1 MYCNKCGKELVSGAL
16 FCSFCGAKQIAVC
29 ANCGTELMSGAL
41 FCHKCGTKAGAVE
54 EKAEA
59 ESTDSEAESGTDA
72 EAVDDETAGIVWAVL
87 SKWKGVWHFSS
98 YYDSLESIIQ
108 GI

>member
-1 MYCNKCGKELVSGAL
+1 MTYRLNINYSEEERHFLEVNNCEIVSEIKLSKTNFSDKEIPMRMIKYG
-16 FCSFCGAKQIAVC
+16 GQYIA
-29 ANCGTELMSGAL
+29 EI
-41 FCHKCGTKAGAVE
+41 
-54 EKAEA
+54 
-59 ESTDSEAESGTDA
+59 
-72 EAVDDETAGIVWAVL
+72 VDDETEGIVWAVL

>member
-1 MYCNKCGKELVSGAL
+1 MTYRLNINYSEEERHFLEVNNCEIVLEIKLSKTNFSDKEIPMRMIKYG
-16 FCSFCGAKQIAVC
+16 GQYIA
-29 ANCGTELMSGAL
+29 EI
-41 FCHKCGTKAGAVE
+41 
-54 EKAEA
+54 
-59 ESTDSEAESGTDA
+59 
-72 EAVDDETAGIVWAVL
+72 VDDETEGIVWAVL